1 MMELSCDPLALT
13 TAVNTLAVSLA
24 ARLNDEDLELTAA
37 LLVQLGETLETISVQ
52 RRRTRGGRERLT
64 VPGLSAQWDRTRL
77 RPSDRCRRCRSPP
90 CWTRRHRCKRP
101 CAGS

>member
-37 LLVQLGETLETISVQ
+37 LLVQLGETA
-52 RRRTRGGRERLT
+52 G
-64 VPGLSAQWDRTRL
+64 DDL
-77 RPSDRCRRCRSPP
+77 RPAPPDPRREVAAYCTGPVSSVGQDSP
-90 CWTRRHRCKRP
+90 
-101 CAGS
+101 AAI

>member
-37 LLVQLGETLETISVQ
+37 LDGDRLQRLSQLNQQ
-52 RRRTRGGRERLT
+52 RRRTRGGR
-64 VPGLSAQWDRTRL
+64 
-77 RPSDRCRRCRSPP
+77 
-90 CWTRRHRCKRP
+90 
-101 CAGS
+101 

>member
-1 MMELSCDPLALT
+1 MMERSCEPLALT

-52 RRRTRGGRERLT
+52 RRRTRGGR
-64 VPGLSAQWDRTRL
+64 
-77 RPSDRCRRCRSPP
+77 
-90 CWTRRHRCKRP
+90 
-101 CAGS
+101 

>member
-52 RRRTRGGRERLT
+52 RRREIAAYCTGPVSSVG
-64 VPGLSAQWDRTRL
+64 QD
-77 RPSDRCRRCRSPP
+77 SP
-90 CWTRRHRCKRP
+90 
-101 CAGS
+101 AAI

>member
-37 LLVQLGETLETISVQ
+37 LLGETLETISVQ
-52 RRRTRGGRERLT
+52 RRRTRGGR
-64 VPGLSAQWDRTRL
+64 
-77 RPSDRCRRCRSPP
+77 
-90 CWTRRHRCKRP
+90 
-101 CAGS
+101 

>member
-52 RRRTRGGRERLT
+52 RREVAAYCTGPVSSVG
-64 VPGLSAQWDRTRL
+64 QD
-77 RPSDRCRRCRSPP
+77 SP
-90 CWTRRHRCKRP
+90 
-101 CAGS
+101 AAI

>member
-52 RRRTRGGRERLT
+52 RRRWRRRMEAYICSWVDT
-64 VPGLSAQWDRTRL
+64 VF
-77 RPSDRCRRCRSPP
+77 
-90 CWTRRHRCKRP
+90 
-101 CAGS
+101 

>member
-37 LLVQLGETLETISVQ
+37 LLVQLGETLETISRPAPPDP
-52 RRRTRGGRERLT
+52 RREVAAYCTGPVSSVG
-64 VPGLSAQWDRTRL
+64 QD
-77 RPSDRCRRCRSPP
+77 SP
-90 CWTRRHRCKRP
+90 
-101 CAGS
+101 AAI

>member
-24 ARLNDEDLELTAA
+24 ARLNDEDLELPAA

-52 RRRTRGGRERLT
+52 RRRTRGGR
-64 VPGLSAQWDRTRL
+64 
-77 RPSDRCRRCRSPP
+77 
-90 CWTRRHRCKRP
+90 
-101 CAGS
+101 